1 MVGVKRLSLEGR
13 IPYGMRGLKY
23 EVLGCEFVGFGS
35 HPIRDAWIEI
45 PALVRW
51 ALVARSHP
59 IRDAWIEINST
70 GRACDQQTSRI
81 PYGMRGLKSDDSV
94 IVLHRVSSHPIR
106 DAWIEIANG
115 FAPAPRFTRSH
126 PIRDAWIEI
135 RSTGRPTAARSVASH
150 TGCVD

>member
-45 PALVRW
+45 
-51 ALVARSHP
+51 
-59 IRDAWIEINST
+59 NST

-81 PYGMRGLKSDDSV
+81 PYGMRGLKSRTA
-94 IVLHRVSSHPIR
+94 LRRHRASR
-106 DAWIEIANG
+106 
-115 FAPAPRFTRSH
+115 
-126 PIRDAWIEI
+126 
-135 RSTGRPTAARSVASH
+135 GRIPYGMR
-150 TGCVD
+150 GLK